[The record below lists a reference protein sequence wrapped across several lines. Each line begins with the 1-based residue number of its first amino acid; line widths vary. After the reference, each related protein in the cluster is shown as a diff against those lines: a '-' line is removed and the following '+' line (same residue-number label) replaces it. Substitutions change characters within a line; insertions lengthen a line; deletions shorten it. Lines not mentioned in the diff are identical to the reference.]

1 MSSARAWAPY
11 AGIVAFGC
19 LSYLVVMH
27 VNGFYSQILIQVLSW
42 ATAAAGVNITSG
54 LGGSASLM
62 QGAYYGLGAYASA
75 ILLTHGVNFFL
86 TLPLVCLMAAV
97 LALAVGLLF
106 ARTRGQYF
114 AIGTLFL
121 GVVFNVLATN
131 LSSLTGGAIG
141 MSVPAA
147 LSSSQSVMV
156 ICAALTAS
164 LALFSWISRHRLG
177 RRLTSVRDDET
188 LSAHLGVP
196 AIQVKVAGFVLAGV
210 VGAVAGAAY
219 GQFYGS
225 LAPSSF
231 TYLTG
236 FLMFVAVGVGGPG
249 RLFGPLLGCA
259 LIMGLP
265 PALNIPNGA
274 TMLVV
279 GVIFVAITIVVP
291 RGLAGIAE
299 DLWRRRPGALRPRRP
314 RERRVTAL
322 AGEVTPQVTART
334 EKVT

>member
-1 MSSARAWAPY
+1 MSKARAWVPY
-11 AGIVAFGC
+11 AGIVVFGC
-19 LSYLVVMH
+19 LSYLTVMH

-42 ATAAAGVNITSG
+42 ATAATGVNITSG

-62 QGAYYGLGAYASA
+62 QGAYYGLGAYGSA
-75 ILLTHGVNFFL
+75 ILLRHGVDFFL
-86 TLPLVCLMAAV
+86 TVPLVCLMAAV
-97 LALAVGLLF
+97 FALAVGLLF

-114 AIGTLFL
+114 SIGTLFL
-121 GVVFNVLATN
+121 GVVFTVLVTN

-147 LSSSQSVMV
+147 LSASQSVMV
-156 ICAALTAS
+156 ICAMLTAS

-177 RRLTSVRDDET
+177 RRLTSVRDDES
-188 LSAHLGVP
+188 LSSHLGVP
-196 AIQVKVAGFVLAGV
+196 ATQVKVTGFILAGV
-210 VGAVAGAAY
+210 VGAAAGAAY

-279 GVIFVAITIVVP
+279 GVIFVGITIVVP
-291 RGLAGIAE
+291 RGLAGILE
-299 DLWRRRPGALRPRRP
+299 DLWRRRPGAVRPRGR
-314 RERRVTAL
+314 RERR
-322 AGEVTPQVTART
+322 GTART
-334 EKVT
+334 EEVTAHTEKVA

>member
-1 MSSARAWAPY
+1 MKSARALAPY
-11 AGIVAFGC
+11 AGIIAFGC
-19 LSYLVVMH
+19 LSYLAAMH
-27 VNGFYSQILIQVLSW
+27 VNGFYSQILVQVLSW

-62 QGAYYGLGAYASA
+62 QGAYYGLGAYGSA

-86 TLPLVCLMAAV
+86 TLPAVCLMAAV

-114 AIGTLFL
+114 SIGTLFL
-121 GVVFNVLATN
+121 GVVFTVLVTN
-131 LSSLTGGAIG
+131 LGSLTGGAIG

-147 LSSSQSVMV
+147 LSASQSVMV
-156 ICAALTAS
+156 ICAVLAAA
-164 LALFSWISRHRLG
+164 LALFRWVSRHRLG

-188 LSAHLGVP
+188 LSSHLGVP
-196 AIQVKVAGFVLAGV
+196 AIQVKVTGFVLAGV
-210 VGAVAGAAY
+210 VGAAAGAAY

-225 LAPSSF
+225 LAPTSF

-249 RLFGPLLGCA
+249 TLFGPLLGCA

-265 PALNIPNGA
+265 PALNIANGA

-279 GVIFVAITIVVP
+279 GVIFVVVTILVP
-291 RGLAGIAE
+291 RGLTGILE
-299 DLWRRRPGALRPRRP
+299 DLWRHRPRAVRP
-314 RERRVTAL
+314 PGPPERRVAVQ
-322 AGEVTPQVTART
+322 AEEVTARAR
-334 EKVT
+334 EAA